1 MAATLAKWNA
11 IGATIR
17 CERIPEQLQRI

>member
-1 MAATLAKWNA
+1 MAATLAKWGA
-11 IGATIR
+11 IGAAIR